1 MFWYNSLIRLKLPH
15 LAIII
20 TFISVFACIK
30 CTTTQTTKNST
41 RSKEKQALSA
51 EIRDYKSIDTSVE
64 ITPIN
69 EGFIIISD
77 NQNKKN
83 PPTISSTSARPKS
96 LKRVSTSR
104 NLLDVSS
111 TTCKTELQRTSTSTS
126 IITTTTLQKTP
137 NETVTLITDHSQRRL
152 GRRLLNDPSYDT
164 EIDLPSTETLL
175 DDDSDVQTFLK
186 FDDTNLNKQ
195 LIGVEAMIDGSG
207 ETTEDTTTGTSNY
220 TASTTTTSE
229 ATISE
234 RTSSLS
240 LEQTTGTQSKDTHI
254 QKSYETTQY
263 LGTAA
268 LNESSTITVA
278 FTSQNTTTYAQ
289 ESGATTSLTPDTV
302 SLATG
307 TNINTFRETS
317 AAITTSILTESTET
331 RTTTTIEG
339 ATPVTSTVTMIDMLS
354 TDTTTSTRTSSETI
368 EVGSTIASPEPLLVT
383 TSMTTITELQG
394 TDFTT
399 STAEQTG
406 TITTFTTTMTGSL
419 GTESTTEPVELT
431 GITIP
436 TTTIKVPLGTG
447 STLTE
452 GGLTETITSTTTIT
466 SSIGTVSNTTIV
478 EPTETTTSINTV
490 TELLSGSTTTI
501 TEHTGSIT
509 STATITEL
517 VGSASTTI
525 TAQPTVTATST
536 SIFTESLGIGFTTTA
551 TEQTAIMTPTT
562 SIAESVSTAST
573 TTTVSPTEITT
584 STGVFTGS
592 LETGSTT
599 TTTEQTGTTT
609 STSIFT
615 ESVGTGPTT
624 TTTQPTGTT
633 TSTTI
638 YTASLGTAFTTI
650 TAQSTVT
657 VTSTSIL
664 TESVGTGSTTTITE
678 QTAIITPTTTIPE
691 SVGTASTTTTV
702 QSTETSTSTSIFTE
716 SLATGSTTASVEITG
731 TTTSTTVHTESISAL
746 TPTTI
751 SDTITSG
758 TTTTTS
764 SFESLGTATTETSKQ
779 PTQNAT
785 SGYTQTELAASPT
798 DTTTSEATR
807 TTTFIT
813 TLTEPSQTDT
823 VTSSQTASAAETF
836 TSTTLVSLVSSSST
850 NISEHTETLISSAT
864 VPVSVADNTTGT
876 LQSTPSTTSVT
887 TTIASISTGFTGT
900 INLLISSTVSTTI
913 TTSSFGTGSATI
925 TQERAEST
933 VSTTITPEF
942 TGSTLS
948 TITSTTTIATGTT
961 TITPELTAS
970 TESTTSSTSTLGTGT
985 TTITPEFTGSTVST
999 TTSTAII
1006 GSTVSTTTSTVT
1018 VGTGITSTT
1027 LDFTG
1032 STESTTSSTST
1043 IGTGTTSITP
1053 EFTGSTVSP
1062 IISTTSIGTGITTTT
1077 FESTGSTVSAT
1088 SSTSTI
1094 GTATTTITAEFASST
1109 VSGTTSSSTTGTGTT
1124 TMTPEFTGSTE
1135 SRTTTAST
1143 LEIAVTDKGYIT
1155 LDKPLYAI
1163 EPSRNELP
1171 DIPYIAPFWT
1181 NLVYVN
1187 RTIIRPTIY
1196 TGLSNGT
1203 AEWTK
1208 VLDTVTAVKENA
1220 INEEAAV
1227 YRVVKIRWE
1236 NLLTKMDGATAGK
1249 IASDFENIVF
1259 DAYLMNGPGR
1269 GFTPELSTGGD
1280 RTVKRNPCP
1289 CSFYQASSDFRFYK
1303 LNSENRLEKTYNI
1316 SCFVPLSGF
1325 AQRTSD
1331 AISYQQT
1338 CCFDTNEGS
1347 LITSGPFAGSVLDA
1361 SALES
1366 LRYYRNRPQR
1376 IKERDDCCIAKN
1388 GTVDWSNWCNLYYE
1402 IRPPSTCDGYEP
1414 PSQAWFGGDPH
1425 ILTSSN
1431 SDYSCNV
1438 FGSFI
1443 YAETT
1448 NDANNTANNISN
1460 TGTSSTFLKSLVS
1473 NELFSIIART
1483 SKTSS
1488 RLRIDQFFNQYIT
1501 YFSSFSMYLGSNRDV
1516 IIDVDINQTNSYQFK
1531 VNYLLKNENIP
1542 TNPFKLSND
1551 FVEYYY
1557 YPASLNDSSQFA
1569 FSIIKEN
1576 QTITAI
1582 NWNTFSSDNKTVPVQ
1597 IQVPQLT
1604 ISIWSGL
1611 AMQCYVITNN
1621 MACTLLLPKKYYGN
1635 VRGLAFGDSPN
1646 NPSQYCADYSL
1657 ISNGTEQQ
1665 SLTSSSVLEWFT
1677 MSASSLY
1684 QNYINNWACP
1694 MNKTSSTY
1702 KFCVQD
1708 TVLSQSPLLGQL
1720 TVRSSNDYQ
1729 SANRFLSNKIH
1740 THLTYLL
1747 VFLDSFYFFSGAN
1760 PPMVTLQSPVS
1771 LNAPYTYLLTI
1782 RHNDTFQ
1789 NQTNAAINVIID
1801 RNSSINVQIR
1811 DGNTSVPN
1819 DCEKQGSFYSCPFAY
1834 TNENRN
1840 QIQLTVIAYDI
1851 SNNLTT
1857 YQRIQLI
1864 VNECVNGQGIWNNP
1878 TILSSSVSVLF
1889 CICDDYSSG
1898 EYCEKPVGCND
1909 MTACLL
1915 NFLPHVTCTTNKTEI
1930 SIDST
1935 QTPFQCINNIT
1946 RIPCSN
1952 DSACCKQ
1959 GYQFHSDVQ
1968 QCLFQSVCNE
1978 SICGVN
1984 NTCQNSELKPNGY
1997 ICMCNDDQIF
2007 NGTTCIQK
2015 NICDDA
2021 SSYPNGTLP
2030 CTGEFEEGIDSG
2042 NQCIC
2047 QCRSGFTNSSNRCIS
2062 TSTNITCSNMT
2073 NVCYNTATSSN
2084 AFCQYR
2090 TQTYNN
2096 STNQCQNTFCLNY
2109 CQNGTCSTSE
2119 KGYTC
2124 SCPPGTHLDY
2134 ALNCATCEKGAAGPN
2149 CSLLC
2154 DCEFGVCNI
2163 NATSETD
2170 KCSCAPGY
2178 TGSKCDEYVNYC
2190 DPQNNTC
2197 NGDITNRI
2205 CKLTPTN
2212 RDSYKDLKAYNCICK
2227 TGYSDVSGDGNC
2239 TDIDECAVAS
2249 TKENIC
2255 PEDTTSCFNSN
2266 GSYSCTCTQGYV
2278 KDNSSST
2285 GACVDEDECTTNQ
2298 SACSLYTNSYCVNL
2312 RPYFECRCLYGYA
2325 PDGDYTQI
2333 YAALRG
2339 NQTCK
2344 IYNQCAA
2351 NRIDCGGGT
2360 CTNNANFND
2369 SLPYCFCNNSL
2380 ILIQLSAG
2388 KYDCICPSNT
2398 HYYNGGICTRRPNPE
2413 LGLVGESTFLIRVDC
2428 NNRTAIIDE
2437 IIRRFNETF
2446 KSPYNITIRNN
2457 TANCD
2462 ESGQQDLLFDIQ
2474 TDDNITLQNDVFE
2487 ILENIT
2493 TNLNLALYTVGKCN
2507 NKTELVKNVTSCY
2520 LIDLCDLCGGDIK
2533 RGACLPETGL
2543 SKCHC
2548 FYNPDSSRPYTGDFC
2563 YPTEP
2568 TLTSSSSSRWIPIL
2582 VGVLAG
2588 LAGLFCAITCCLLA
2602 LAAWRRRRRHPHDE
2616 DGLRIRRIWHLPRA
2630 QVPATVTAENVQTYL
2645 SSTASS
2651 TNTASSVPDDST
2663 LSSDRSTYRTTYDY
2677 DANGTVNSAFFK
2689 QLDQNMGAKL
2699 RATITRPDTSAVLS
2713 SLPTLTTTQSLSSST
2728 SITSNSDDPIDE
2740 LDAIIDDEDLT
2751 MTFHDPLDDLF
2762 QNNEMLE
2769 VINPN
2774 LKLPRP
2780 QIDSKPTD
2788 FDFQRIRATDKFRKG
2803 YNESISLTS
2812 LANQRNLLSISKCDT
2827 LIVELASESNINLTE
2842 SSLPPI
2848 LNG

>member
-1 MFWYNSLIRLKLPH
+1 MTPEF
-15 LAIII
+15 
-20 TFISVFACIK
+20 TG
-30 CTTTQTTKNST
+30 ST
-41 RSKEKQALSA
+41 VSA
-51 EIRDYKSIDTSVE
+51 T
-64 ITPIN
+64 
-69 EGFIIISD
+69 
-77 NQNKKN
+77 
-83 PPTISSTSARPKS
+83 
-96 LKRVSTSR
+96 
-104 NLLDVSS
+104 
-111 TTCKTELQRTSTSTS
+111 TSTSTF
-126 IITTTTLQKTP
+126 
-137 NETVTLITDHSQRRL
+137 
-152 GRRLLNDPSYDT
+152 G
-164 EIDLPSTETLL
+164 
-175 DDDSDVQTFLK
+175 
-186 FDDTNLNKQ
+186 
-195 LIGVEAMIDGSG
+195 
-207 ETTEDTTTGTSNY
+207 
-220 TASTTTTSE
+220 
-229 ATISE
+229 
-234 RTSSLS
+234 
-240 LEQTTGTQSKDTHI
+240 
-254 QKSYETTQY
+254 
-263 LGTAA
+263 
-268 LNESSTITVA
+268 
-278 FTSQNTTTYAQ
+278 
-289 ESGATTSLTPDTV
+289 
-302 SLATG
+302 
-307 TNINTFRETS
+307 
-317 AAITTSILTESTET
+317 
-331 RTTTTIEG
+331 
-339 ATPVTSTVTMIDMLS
+339 
-354 TDTTTSTRTSSETI
+354 
-368 EVGSTIASPEPLLVT
+368 
-383 TSMTTITELQG
+383 
-394 TDFTT
+394 
-399 STAEQTG
+399 
-406 TITTFTTTMTGSL
+406 
-419 GTESTTEPVELT
+419 
-431 GITIP
+431 
-436 TTTIKVPLGTG
+436 
-447 STLTE
+447 
-452 GGLTETITSTTTIT
+452 
-466 SSIGTVSNTTIV
+466 
-478 EPTETTTSINTV
+478 
-490 TELLSGSTTTI
+490 
-501 TEHTGSIT
+501 
-509 STATITEL
+509 
-517 VGSASTTI
+517 
-525 TAQPTVTATST
+525 
-536 SIFTESLGIGFTTTA
+536 
-551 TEQTAIMTPTT
+551 
-562 SIAESVSTAST
+562 
-573 TTTVSPTEITT
+573 
-584 STGVFTGS
+584 
-592 LETGSTT
+592 
-599 TTTEQTGTTT
+599 TGTTVT
-609 STSIFT
+609 TEFT
-615 ESVGTGPTT
+615 R
-624 TTTQPTGTT
+624 
-633 TSTTI
+633 
-638 YTASLGTAFTTI
+638 
-650 TAQSTVT
+650 STV
-657 VTSTSIL
+657 
-664 TESVGTGSTTTITE
+664 
-678 QTAIITPTTTIPE
+678 
-691 SVGTASTTTTV
+691 
-702 QSTETSTSTSIFTE
+702 STETSTST
-716 SLATGSTTASVEITG
+716 TGTG
-731 TTTSTTVHTESISAL
+731 TTTMTLEFTGSTVSGTTSTSTFGTGTTLTTEFTGSAVSTETSTSTTGTG
-746 TPTTI
+746 
-751 SDTITSG
+751 TITMTPEFTGSTVSATTSTSTFGTGTTVTTEFTGSTVSTETSTSTTGTGTTTVTPEFTGSTVSATTSTSTFGAGTTLTTQLTGSTVSTERSTSTTGTGTTTMTAEFTGSTVSG
-758 TTTTTS
+758 TTTTST
-764 SFESLGTATTETSKQ
+764 FGTVTTGTTELTGTTVSTETS
-779 PTQNAT
+779 T
-785 SGYTQTELAASPT
+785 STTGTGSTTMTPEFTGSTVSGTISTSTFGTGTTVTTELTGTTVSTETSTSTTGAGSTTMTPEFT
-798 DTTTSEATR
+798 GSTVSGTTSTS
-807 TTTFIT
+807 TFGTGT
-813 TLTEPSQTDT
+813 TLTTEFTGSAVSTE
-823 VTSSQTASAAETF
+823 TSTPTTGTGSTTMTPEFTGSSVSPTTGTSTFATGTILTTEFTGIPVSTETS
-836 TSTTLVSLVSSSST
+836 TSTT
-850 NISEHTETLISSAT
+850 
-864 VPVSVADNTTGT
+864 
-876 LQSTPSTTSVT
+876 
-887 TTIASISTGFTGT
+887 
-900 INLLISSTVSTTI
+900 
-913 TTSSFGTGSATI
+913 GTGSTTMTAELTGSSVSTI
-925 TQERAEST
+925 TST
-933 VSTTITPEF
+933 STLGTGTTLTTEF

-948 TITSTTTIATGTT
+948 TIT
-961 TITPELTAS
+961 TAS
-970 TESTTSSTSTLGTGT
+970 SSDTSSRYITSVFTGATMSTISTTSSTGTGT
-985 TTITPEFTGSTVST
+985 TTITSEFTGSTTSTGTIASVVST
-999 TTSTAII
+999 GTPTSTAEI
-1006 GSTVSTTTSTVT
+1006 
-1018 VGTGITSTT
+1018 
-1027 LDFTG
+1027 TG
-1032 STESTTSSTST
+1032 STISMTAVTEWIGNGST
-1043 IGTGTTSITP
+1043 IMTS
-1053 EFTGSTVSP
+1053 E
-1062 IISTTSIGTGITTTT
+1062 
-1077 FESTGSTVSAT
+1077 
-1088 SSTSTI
+1088 
-1094 GTATTTITAEFASST
+1094 
-1109 VSGTTSSSTTGTGTT
+1109 VSG
-1124 TMTPEFTGSTE
+1124 
-1135 SRTTTAST
+1135 
-1143 LEIAVTDKGYIT
+1143 
-1155 LDKPLYAI
+1155 
-1163 EPSRNELP
+1163 
-1171 DIPYIAPFWT
+1171 
-1181 NLVYVN
+1181 
-1187 RTIIRPTIY
+1187 
-1196 TGLSNGT
+1196 
-1203 AEWTK
+1203 
-1208 VLDTVTAVKENA
+1208 
-1220 INEEAAV
+1220 
-1227 YRVVKIRWE
+1227 
-1236 NLLTKMDGATAGK
+1236 
-1249 IASDFENIVF
+1249 
-1259 DAYLMNGPGR
+1259 
-1269 GFTPELSTGGD
+1269 
-1280 RTVKRNPCP
+1280 TVKRNPCP

-2178 TGSKCDEYVNYC
+2178 TGLKCDEYVNYC

-2325 PDGDYTQI
+2325 PDGDYNQI

-2369 SLPYCFCNNSL
+2369 SLPYCYCNNSL

-2780 QIDSKPTD
+2780 QIDSKPTGLFSTMNLQYRSPSIELRPTSSWLLCFITIAILTSIVKGNHIMNEKKHIVTVESTNKTNQSLYSD
-2788 FDFQRIRATDKFRKG
+2788 LTGITREISSIRSSDDADKHFQSSLNSYEQEQLLEEGYRLVNFEDVISSFQTTIPDEGSTDGSGTSTEETTAVTVTSTTQSTSTVHLSTSDFQSTASATSTSETTSEVPSQNSTSTSTTTEKITTETQSSITATTEMTTTATTDTTTIATTTATITTTNTTAITTITTTAATTIATTVRPQGNDKKF
-2803 YNESISLTS
+2803 
-2812 LANQRNLLSISKCDT
+2812 
-2827 LIVELASESNINLTE
+2827 
-2842 SSLPPI
+2842 
-2848 LNG
+2848 